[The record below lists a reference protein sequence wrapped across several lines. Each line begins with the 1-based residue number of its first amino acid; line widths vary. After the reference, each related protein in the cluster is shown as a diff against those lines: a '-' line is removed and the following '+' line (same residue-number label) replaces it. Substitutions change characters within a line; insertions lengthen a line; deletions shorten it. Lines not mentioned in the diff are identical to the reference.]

1 MRSTSGAPCVLL
13 TKKISLQLCL
23 GRDKPLEHYVHYWQ
37 RSVYDHKAEKRSTS
51 VAPCV
56 LLTKKISLGLLC
68 LVWMTGCYKPHRTV
82 PWPPCSRLWTPS
94 SWPAVWF
101 PWCSACR
108 WRCPAGHR
116 TLPPTCTACQTN
128 MIFLLLLMFHTSLKV
143 PTRTS
148 FSPRLIQPV
157 KHTWLISL
165 CLALH
170 WRSPSGHN
178 FLPLTC
184 TVCQTDMSDFSMF
197 RSLLKMP
204 SRTSYSPTNLYSL
217 SNKHARF
224 LHVLNIAEDPFQDN
238 IFFHWFVQH
247 VKQACLIFFMFCK
260 LLKMPYS
267 ILYSPTNLYSLS
279 NTWLI
284 LSTQH
289 PFRCEG
295 CIRAEPQAIGSQV

>member
-68 LVWMTGCYKPHRTV
+68 LVWMTGCYKPYRTV
-82 PWPPCSRLWTPS
+82 PWPPCSRRWTPS

-197 RSLLKMP
+197 RSLLQDILF
-204 SRTSYSPTNLYSL
+204 SYQLVQLVKQTCQISSCSEHCWRSL
-217 SNKHARF
+217 SGQHFFPLTCAACQTSMTDF
-224 LHVLNIAEDPFQDN
+224 FHVLQIAEDALQHTVFSYQP
-238 IFFHWFVQH
+238 VQP
-247 VKQACLIFFMFCK
+247 VKHM
-260 LLKMPYS
+260 
-267 ILYSPTNLYSLS
+267 TNS
-279 NTWLI
+279 
-284 LSTQH
+284 
-289 PFRCEG
+289 
-295 CIRAEPQAIGSQV
+295 